1 MTNISVSVDD
11 ELVEWLDQLIKKG
24 FIKNR
29 SEAIRGGIY
38 SFILNKLGFKSKAD
52 LRNYLKKQQKKD
64 FQTGTQAIRSI
75 REEE

>member
-11 ELVEWLDQLIKKG
+11 EMVEWLDQLIKNG
-24 FIKNR
+24 LIKNR

-38 SFILNKLGFKSKAD
+38 SFILDKLGFKSKAD
-52 LRNYLKKQQKKD
+52 LRNYLKKHQKKD
-64 FQTGTQAIRSI
+64 FQTGTQAIRAI

>member
-11 ELVEWLDQLIKKG
+11 ELVEWLDQLISKG

-52 LRNYLKKQQKKD
+52 LREYLKKQQKKD
-64 FQTGTQAIRSI
+64 FQTGKQAIRSI

>member
-1 MTNISVSVDD
+1 MTNISVSVDE
-11 ELVEWLDQLIKKG
+11 ELVEWLDQLIKNG
-24 FIKNR
+24 HIRNR

-38 SFILNKLGFKSKAD
+38 AFILKKLGFNSKAD
-52 LRNYLKKQQKKD
+52 LRKYLKKQQKKD